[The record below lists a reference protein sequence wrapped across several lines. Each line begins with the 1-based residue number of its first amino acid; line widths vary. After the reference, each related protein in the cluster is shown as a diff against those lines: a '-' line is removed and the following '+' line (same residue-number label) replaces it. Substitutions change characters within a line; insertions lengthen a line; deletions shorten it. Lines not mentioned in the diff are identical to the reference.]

1 MLFSVSELSGN
12 LLKGSTKSHD
22 MGIPLLK
29 HKEIFF
35 NMIFICAVS
44 YDFMF
49 LTMVCW
55 QMTLI
60 MHEWEA
66 IVFFSLMKV
75 YLEIV

>member
-49 LTMVCW
+49 LTMVC
-55 QMTLI
+55 
-60 MHEWEA
+60 
-66 IVFFSLMKV
+66 
-75 YLEIV
+75 